1 MCIYMALY
9 VNIDQAKEKEMYK
22 KLEKRM
28 AIAAFILLAFFVS
41 RQMLTVNIMG
51 DYAEMSSII
60 NLAGSQRMLSQKIAK
75 DVAMLRPDID
85 IDRRDHYIVELAR
98 TVEIFTEQDALLLS
112 EDHSAVVEHMYEDIS
127 ETKDKLITSAMT
139 ILSYSQNQDGG
150 AISEFN
156 EARITILT
164 TEDNFLMQM
173 DAIVDQYE
181 WEAREAFA
189 WIGRIENIFFAIQIG
204 LLVLVSIIVF
214 IPAHKTFKSMY
225 EEAKENNDNMLRLFH
240 IMRNALFL
248 IDKEGNIQTYNKKAE
263 NLLGKIGLDSDISH
277 IRDLFQKSSNDW
289 TQVVELIGPDGTSG
303 MIRLD
308 FNQKEDWEEGSDQ
321 IIAME
326 LSVTSGTYRGRESRL
341 LNFYDVTMQ
350 KKVEETLT
358 SLVIKD
364 KLTGL
369 YNRYHLET
377 VIDKEIERSER
388 YDVPLSII
396 ILDLDHFKG
405 INDRWGHPVGDQV
418 LIQTAETL
426 LASIRKADS
435 IFRIGG
441 EEFVVVLAHTN
452 SEGGLQAA
460 ENARLAIE
468 KSIHPIVGK
477 YTASFGVAERRGG
490 ETYRDLYQRADQALY
505 KAKNSGR
512 NCVQIAENE
521 SPPTSFALHWK
532 SSWNSGEATIDD
544 QHKTLFRLAN
554 ELINKPYDGPEKE
567 AFMSQLDALMQHIQD
582 HFAYEESVMDQ
593 IHYRDRVKHHKIH
606 TELIKRGNHLRTLV
620 ENEEIT
626 LQILVHFLFDEV
638 IVGHLLREDVL
649 FFPYIV

>member
-1 MCIYMALY
+1 MALY

-248 IDKEGNIQTYNKKAE
+248 LDKEGNIQTYNKKAE
-263 NLLGKIGLDSDISH
+263 NLLGKIGLDSDIRH

-303 MIRLD
+303 MIEVD

-341 LNFYDVTMQ
+341 LNFYDVTS
-350 KKVEETLT
+350 VCLLT
-358 SLVIKD
+358 PN
-364 KLTGL
+364 TF
-369 YNRYHLET
+369 
-377 VIDKEIERSER
+377 
-388 YDVPLSII
+388 
-396 ILDLDHFKG
+396 IL
-405 INDRWGHPVGDQV
+405 
-418 LIQTAETL
+418 
-426 LASIRKADS
+426 
-435 IFRIGG
+435 
-441 EEFVVVLAHTN
+441 
-452 SEGGLQAA
+452 
-460 ENARLAIE
+460 
-468 KSIHPIVGK
+468 
-477 YTASFGVAERRGG
+477 
-490 ETYRDLYQRADQALY
+490 
-505 KAKNSGR
+505 
-512 NCVQIAENE
+512 
-521 SPPTSFALHWK
+521 LH
-532 SSWNSGEATIDD
+532 
-544 QHKTLFRLAN
+544 
-554 ELINKPYDGPEKE
+554 
-567 AFMSQLDALMQHIQD
+567 
-582 HFAYEESVMDQ
+582 
-593 IHYRDRVKHHKIH
+593 
-606 TELIKRGNHLRTLV
+606 
-620 ENEEIT
+620 
-626 LQILVHFLFDEV
+626 
-638 IVGHLLREDVL
+638 
-649 FFPYIV
+649 